1 MSITDENI
9 RKITKFAMLKF
20 IADCKTEK
28 KITKVV
34 MLKISYLSQYLKEIV
49 VW

>member
-20 IADCKTEK
+20 IADWKTEK
-28 KITKVV
+28 NNEGRHVKN
-34 MLKISYLSQYLKEIV
+34 
-49 VW
+49 